1 MSEELDSFRKE
12 LKEMSF
18 EDLMKLKSQL
28 GSRDYNEAVFGE
40 SSVRTRRPK
49 TKTDLKRLN
58 KNRPREMSSKSCVPF
73 ISNETKE
80 PSKEDAVRD
89 PRFEGGEYDPKKFK
103 EDYSFLNEIRETE
116 VKDLKAKLRD
126 TVDPEEKKTIKLLIQ
141 RLENKVREEKKWRVK
156 EDAKKEEA
164 NAVREARESG
174 KTHIYISKSKLFVF
188 EIFKFLQNLIF
199 LGEKKTKELVKKF
212 EDLKK
217 SGGLDKHLEKKR
229 KKHTAKDR
237 KRMHTEF

>member
-1 MSEELDSFRKE
+1 MTEEIDSFRDEIKS
-12 LKEMSF
+12 MSF
-18 EDLMKLKSQL
+18 EELMKLKEQL

-40 SSVRTRRPK
+40 SSSKRRPK
-49 TKTDLKRLN
+49 VKTDLKRLN

-73 ISNETKE
+73 LGHTERKQVEKTIC
-80 PSKEDAVRD
+80 D
-89 PRFEGGEYDPKKFK
+89 PRFEGEAGEYDAKKFK

-116 VKDLKAKLRD
+116 AKDLKAKLRE

-141 RLENKVREEKKWRVK
+141 RLENKIREEKKWRLK

-164 NAVREARESG
+164 KAVREARESG
-174 KTHIYISKSKLFVF
+174 KTHIYMSKK
-188 EIFKFLQNLIF
+188 
-199 LGEKKTKELVKKF
+199 EKKTKELVKKF

-237 KRMHTEF
+237 KKMHTSF